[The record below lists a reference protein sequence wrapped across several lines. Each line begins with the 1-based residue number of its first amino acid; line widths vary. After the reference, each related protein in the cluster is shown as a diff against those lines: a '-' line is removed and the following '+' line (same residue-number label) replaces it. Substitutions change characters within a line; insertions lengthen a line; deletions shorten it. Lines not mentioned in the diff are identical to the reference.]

1 MLFLLVISRPLLA
14 GHMLGNT
21 ILHCIGNVLSHVSLG
36 NCTQGFSIGF
46 IKSSC
51 PLGSDRHLYP
61 MYKDALPVLVIP
73 TKDQRKGEKQ
83 PGVFHEGHK

>member
-1 MLFLLVISRPLLA
+1 
-14 GHMLGNT
+14 
-21 ILHCIGNVLSHVSLG
+21 
-36 NCTQGFSIGF
+36 
-46 IKSSC
+46 
-51 PLGSDRHLYP
+51 